1 MSSPSSF
8 STSHPRPWE
17 DKNPAVAGI
26 LAFLVP
32 GAGHIYQGRTV
43 KGLIYSFCILGLFFW
58 GNKLGEGMVV
68 YNTPDRTAPWPIRNI
83 ALSYAAQ
90 LGAGAAALPPLL
102 QNRRAANDNPVI
114 RKLTGPIT
122 APFEG
127 TLEPAESPESGLL
140 VGTVKL
146 EPLEGQFGVVDVHG
160 TFEGTLDGKPVKLEL
175 GGSRFELDRRIKAGF
190 RRRLD
195 CSVIDPDAKSN
206 SIPQWISGAIPRSFV
221 DGYGAPPD
229 PEQLQEINGRLGK
242 IYELA
247 LVFTW
252 IAGLLNILAIWDC
265 VLGPAYGF
273 GDEHL
278 LAKDAASQSA
288 QTSGTVPPPVAETAH
303 GTSKE
308 DPPLA
313 ENRPA
318 QRSPV

>member
-1 MSSPSSF
+1 M
-8 STSHPRPWE
+8 
-17 DKNPAVAGI
+17 

-32 GAGHIYQGRTV
+32 GAGHIYQGRTI

-68 YNTPDRTAPWPIRNI
+68 YNSPDRSAPWPIRNI

-90 LGAGAAALPPLL
+90 MGAGAAALPPLL
-102 QNRRAANDNPVI
+102 QNRRASHDNPIV
-114 RKLTGPIT
+114 RKLDAPMT
-122 APFEG
+122 AQFQG
-127 TLEPAESPESGLL
+127 TLEPAESAESGVL
-140 VGTVKL
+140 VGTIKL
-146 EPLEGQFGVVDVHG
+146 EPIEGQFGADVRG
-160 TFEGTLDGKPVKLEL
+160 TFDGTLDGKPLKLEL

-190 RRRLD
+190 QRRLD

-206 SIPQWISGAIPRSFV
+206 SIPHWISGSIPRSFV
-221 DGYGAPPD
+221 DGYGSPPE

-278 LAKDAASQSA
+278 VARDATSQSVPL
-288 QTSGTVPPPVAETAH
+288 SGAAPVAGASAPIGAPATGA
-303 GTSKE
+303 KE